1 MADIT
6 MCTQT
11 QCPFSGH
18 CYRAQAVPSEQQ
30 SMAAFDLVVEGGVV
44 KCAHYIPTSQDPSRV
59 WYSDYQ
65 GWGD

>member
-11 QCPFSGH
+11 QCPFAGH

-30 SMAAFDLVVEGGVV
+30 SMAEFNFVVDSGVT
-44 KCAHYIPTSQDPSRV
+44 KCAYYIPIVADPSRV

-65 GWGD
+65 GRGD